1 MLKCR
6 RLTGFQIIHN
16 ENYSVVE
23 LMKLGQN
30 ILGRR
35 HVQPSVVGT
44 LKQMQVEGTF
54 ETGTHLITIH
64 DPISTDNG
72 NLRMALYG
80 SFLPV
85 PDKDPF
91 PEVNQADFDPSS
103 MPGAVRPMAGD
114 DIVLYK
120 DRPMMQLTVVNKG
133 TRAIHVSSKNYPS
146 SFVLITNKYLGWFS
160 LSLHGDKSRFG
171 IRQTESVRLSP
182 GSAFRRIHA
191 IRTRRAHDR

>member
-1 MLKCR
+1 MDEQTTDVRAGLDRNRTSRGQTFFNPTRSDRR
-6 RLTGFQIIHN
+6 RLTAFQIIHN

-44 LKQMQVEGTF
+44 LKQMQVEGTL

-85 PDKDPF
+85 PDNDPF
-91 PEVNQADFDPSS
+91 PEVNQADFDPLS
-103 MPGAVRPMAGD
+103 MPGALRPMAGH

-120 DRPMMQLTVVNKG
+120 DRPAMQLTVVNKG
-133 TRAIHVSSKNYPS
+133 TRAVHVSSKIHPS
-146 SFVLITNKYLGWFS
+146 FLVLIIDNYLGWLS
-160 LSLHGDKSRFG
+160 LSLHGDKSRVG
-171 IRQTESVRLSP
+171 V
-182 GSAFRRIHA
+182 
-191 IRTRRAHDR
+191 